1 MTKRD
6 NLLQNLLVR
15 PMILGHF
22 GADKIEYFQFSTN
35 QPPQNAKVVPFC
47 RLKNV
52 AAQNAIKKLTHTWM
66 VCASKLAANFPS
78 DNRNSQKG
86 SINN

>member
-1 MTKRD
+1 
-6 NLLQNLLVR
+6 
-15 PMILGHF
+15 MILGHF

-52 AAQNAIKKLTHTWM
+52 AATIL
-66 VCASKLAANFPS
+66 
-78 DNRNSQKG
+78 D
-86 SINN
+86 